1 MTIIEVLASS
11 EELRNVGTLL
21 SSKGSPD
28 KLLERSRSE
37 RHKVHTPFGM
47 HIPRA
52 SSAKPEKEFSE
63 GRQAANRA
71 SIEEILVMNQQD

>member
-1 MTIIEVLASS
+1 MTIIEGLASS

-37 RHKVHTPFGM
+37 RCKVHIPFGM
-47 HIPRA
+47 HIPRT
-52 SSAKPEKEFSE
+52 SSDKPEIEFSE
-63 GRQAANRA
+63 GRAA
-71 SIEEILVMNQQD
+71 SQQSKY

>member
-1 MTIIEVLASS
+1 MTIIEGLASS

-37 RHKVHTPFGM
+37 RCKVHTPFGI

-52 SSAKPEKEFSE
+52 LSDKPEKKFSE
-63 GRQAANRA
+63 GRAA
-71 SIEEILVMNQQD
+71 SQQSKY